1 VRVALA
7 QIISGRDLA
16 GNLSILEQE
25 ARRAK
30 AGGAGMVVF
39 PEASMRAFGNSLLDV
54 AEPLDGPWA
63 SRVRSIA
70 AALEIV
76 VVAGMFTPGS
86 AAGHG
91 ASSGEGPGAAAGKVR
106 NTLLATG
113 PGVETSYDKV
123 HLFDAFGFLESDTV
137 DPGRQPVTFDAGG
150 LTFGLAT
157 CYDIRFPALFT
168 ATAERGAEVN
178 IVCASWASGP
188 GKVDQWQL
196 LARARA
202 LDSTTYV
209 LACGQGDPVTQGV
222 PAKAG
227 APTGVGHS
235 AVVSPFGDVLNE
247 LDGAP
252 GMLFADLDAAVV
264 KEARQKLPVLANR
277 RHF

>member
-1 VRVALA
+1 MRVALA

-16 GNLSILEQE
+16 TNMSILERE
-25 ARRAK
+25 AQRAK
-30 AGGAGMVVF
+30 AGGADMVVF
-39 PEASMRAFGNSLLDV
+39 PEASMRAFGNSLLEI

-63 SRVRSIA
+63 SGVRAIA
-70 AALEIV
+70 ASLGIV

-86 AAGHG
+86 PAGT
-91 ASSGEGPGAAAGKVR
+91 ASSARPAGGKVR

-137 DPGRQPVTFDAGG
+137 DPGTKPVTFDAGG

-168 ATAERGAEVN
+168 ANAALGADAN

-209 LACGQGDPVTQGV
+209 LACGQGDPATQGV
-222 PAKAG
+222 PAKSG

-235 AVVSPFGDVLNE
+235 AVVSPFGEFLDE

-252 GMLFADLDAAVV
+252 GLLFADLDPAAVQ
-264 KEARQKLPVLANR
+264 EARQKLPVLANR
-277 RHF
+277 RDFN

>member
-1 VRVALA
+1 MLPNPWTGRGPPACGALRLHLR
-7 QIISGRDLA
+7 SWWW
-16 GNLSILEQE
+16 QE
-25 ARRAK
+25 C
-30 AGGAGMVVF
+30 
-39 PEASMRAFGNSLLDV
+39 
-54 AEPLDGPWA
+54 
-63 SRVRSIA
+63 SRPA
-70 AALEIV
+70 PPPD
-76 VVAGMFTPGS
+76 T
-86 AAGHG
+86 GHRLG
-91 ASSGEGPGAAAGKVR
+91 QPSGKVR

-137 DPGRQPVTFDAGG
+137 DPGTEPVTFDAGG

-168 ATAERGAEVN
+168 ANAERGAEVN
-178 IVCASWASGP
+178 VVCASWASGP

-209 LACGQGDPVTQGV
+209 LACGQGDPATQGV

-227 APTGVGHS
+227 SPTGVGHS
-235 AVVSPFGDVLNE
+235 AVVSPFGDVLDE

-252 GMLFADLDAAVV
+252 GCSSQTWTPPWSRKPAKNSPSWQTAGTSKPNPLSLNAG
-264 KEARQKLPVLANR
+264 
-277 RHF
+277 

>member
-1 VRVALA
+1 
-7 QIISGRDLA
+7 
-16 GNLSILEQE
+16 
-25 ARRAK
+25 
-30 AGGAGMVVF
+30 M
-39 PEASMRAFGNSLLDV
+39 
-54 AEPLDGPWA
+54 
-63 SRVRSIA
+63 
-70 AALEIV
+70 
-76 VVAGMFTPGS
+76 
-86 AAGHG
+86 
-91 ASSGEGPGAAAGKVR
+91 R

-137 DPGRQPVTFDAGG
+137 DPGTEPVTFDAGG

-168 ATAERGAEVN
+168 ANAERGADAN

-235 AVVSPFGDVLNE
+235 AVVSPFGDVLDE

-252 GMLFADLDAAVV
+252 GHAVRRPGRRRGQGSPPKAPGPGKPPGLLDPTLSQLNAG
-264 KEARQKLPVLANR
+264 
-277 RHF
+277 